1 MQPCEVAGDN
11 LFLSPFSIRV
21 ALAIA
26 REWVDTGH
34 VDALVDMSNAAI
46 QRTSP
51 AARFQS

>member
-1 MQPCEVAGDN
+1 MPIEVVSADHQN
-11 LFLSPFSIRV
+11 KPDV

-46 QRTSP
+46 QLAVSR
-51 AARFQS
+51 